1 MQTQHVSMCHLLLFS
16 YSLYNAWEPF
26 GVSSL
31 SWILDPLLC
40 CVFMVLVPA
49 SCIECMSLL
58 ELCFPCESVR
68 GQWNESFAFSVEY
81 RIVNE
86 NLLYVVFVFLR
97 GQDVWFVQFLST
109 APFWSL
115 NAMFQYCLYMVSHSS
130 SQDTQDA
137 AASRKGFSGVM
148 KGTFAW
154 DNSCSVTWQGCSLHG

>member
-1 MQTQHVSMCHLLLFS
+1 MCQCAICSFSLTPFTMPESHLIFLPCPGSSRSPLVLVS
-16 YSLYNAWEPF
+16 
-26 GVSSL
+26 
-31 SWILDPLLC
+31 